1 MEAITYEPKTNYR
14 RGEDYAKKIGDLVQ
28 AILDPEREF
37 LMGRAKRAMIKA
49 MREDITPREAQCM
62 ELYYAQG
69 YNYRQISGQLHI
81 NVSTISR
88 NIRRGEQ
95 KINRILD
102 LSRAIL
108 GQEVC

>member
-1 MEAITYEPKTNYR
+1 MEAITYEPRPNYR
-14 RGEDYAKKIGDLVQ
+14 RGEDYAKKIGELVQ
-28 AILDPEREF
+28 VILDPEREF

-49 MREDITPREAQCM
+49 MREDITPREMQCM

-88 NIRRGEQ
+88 NIQRGER

-102 LSRAIL
+102 LARAIL

>member
-1 MEAITYEPKTNYR
+1 MEAITYKPKPNYR

-37 LMGRAKRAMIKA
+37 LMGRAKRAIIKV
-49 MREDITPREAQCM
+49 MREDITPREAQCLD
-62 ELYYAQG
+62 LYYAQG

-81 NVSTISR
+81 NVSTISQ
-88 NIRRGEQ
+88 NIQRGEQ
-95 KINRILD
+95 KINRILS
-102 LSRAIL
+102 LARSIL